1 MEVYDTCGLYI
12 VPENKEKNICLAV
25 EDTKFVQIS
34 AQVEQ
39 DRNKRTKESCTNNW
53 NWWIIPNQQK
63 GVVGIH
69 PLEEASVMEVNCP
82 MMFFPCYR

>member
-12 VPENKEKNICLAV
+12 VLENKEKNICLAV

-39 DRNKRTKESCTNNW
+39 DRNKRTKESCTNN
-53 NWWIIPNQQK
+53 
-63 GVVGIH
+63 
-69 PLEEASVMEVNCP
+69 
-82 MMFFPCYR
+82 